1 MASWNDWKD
10 VEKLEAGLRS
20 LVATNLKDKEIL
32 GLVCRIMN
40 GVYEH
45 LIVGF
50 GILKFFVLTE
60 IHQ

>member
-45 LIVGF
+45 LIAGF
-50 GILKFFVLTE
+50 GISKFFVLTE
-60 IHQ
+60 IQQ